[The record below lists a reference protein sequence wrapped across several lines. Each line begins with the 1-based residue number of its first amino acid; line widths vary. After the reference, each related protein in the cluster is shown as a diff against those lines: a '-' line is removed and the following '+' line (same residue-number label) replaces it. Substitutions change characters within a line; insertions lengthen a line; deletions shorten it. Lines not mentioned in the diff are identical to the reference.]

1 MEAVS
6 RRMVDVII
14 WYVQRFNNPYLLKI
28 LFIENAKKYSGIP
41 LIPPPMG
48 QKKFGCY
55 NEVTVLKRVSLQENV
70 CRAAKKSSRNDEVTV
85 LPS

>member
-48 QKKFGCY
+48 QK
-55 NEVTVLKRVSLQENV
+55 NWAVIAR
-70 CRAAKKSSRNDEVTV
+70 
-85 LPS
+85 